1 MPLRLSWW
9 PERVQGKNGAVAKSE
24 KDLQEGMTS
33 YTRPLLTFVAVLLVL
48 GVALSAL
55 YMHGQTGLRGDDDNL
70 WLYMATH
77 KIDQPDEAR
86 AMEQQALQMSAE
98 WNGSPH
104 SLRRIEMRMDY
115 ALNYLGPVYLWHLI
129 DKAVASDQAL
139 GADFPAHVTLVLTIG
154 FVVTALLAWL
164 VVLLVFMLRGD
175 VRLWL
180 ALLLMMSLSACLM
193 LLPLSIPSM
202 VLLGM
207 PDLKHTIL
215 NAAVFVLDPG
225 HGFSFLS
232 FTPRSTIAVL
242 LLAVFALRWGGW
254 YRLSWLLVLGLH
266 YVHASLALLAAGHLL
281 MLDLLQHRQKLRDP
295 LVLGSITIAVLLG
308 VMGESLWA
316 NVGQASLLLVVGGLA
331 ILLIVL
337 WVFGPQPLALLAR
350 VMPRAAHHITQL
362 DKSLNRYGQ
371 ACADAVLLLL
381 LWGLSLPVVWG
392 ITTQMSYVQ
401 NTYFWAQLHGRC
413 ISLLWPVVLLA
424 LCYTLVQQMPVRY
437 NLRLVGV
444 LLLGWLLGF
453 GWQVQKHPAPWQGLL
468 MDNRQHEAFLS
479 GQIASEAYKLHSA
492 QGFVFSES
500 LLYYTLG
507 NMLATHTIRWEA
519 LAETG
524 RNFNGVTYNKD
535 GR

>member
-1 MPLRLSWW
+1 M
-9 PERVQGKNGAVAKSE
+9 A
-24 KDLQEGMTS
+24 S
-33 YTRPLLTFVAVLLVL
+33 YMRPLLTFVAVLLVL
-48 GVALSAL
+48 GLALSAL
-55 YMHGQTGLRGDDDNL
+55 YVHGQSGLRGDDDNL

-139 GADFPAHVTLVLTIG
+139 GADFPAHVALVLTIG
-154 FVVTALLAWL
+154 FVVTAVLAWL
-164 VVLLVFMLRGD
+164 VVLLVFTLRGD
-175 VRLWL
+175 SRLWL

-193 LLPLSIPSM
+193 LLPVSIPSM
-202 VLLGM
+202 VLLGL

-242 LLAVFALRWGGW
+242 LLAVFALRWGGY
-254 YRLSWLLVLGLH
+254 YRWSWLLLLGLH
-266 YVHASLALLAAGHLL
+266 YVHASLALLAVGHVLL
-281 MLDLLQHRQKLRDP
+281 LDLLQHRQKLRDP

-316 NVGQASLLLVVGGLA
+316 NVGQASLLLALGVAAAGI
-331 ILLIVL
+331 ILL
-337 WVFGPQPLALLAR
+337 WVFGPQPLALLAKF
-350 VMPRAAHHITQL
+350 MPRTAQHVAQFNQA
-362 DKSLNRYGQ
+362 LNKYGP
-371 ACADAVLLLL
+371 AGADAALLLM
-381 LWGLSLPVVWG
+381 LWGASLPVVWG

-424 LCYTLVQQMPVRY
+424 LCLTLVQHVPMRY
-437 NLRLVGV
+437 SLRLVG
-444 LLLGWLLGF
+444 LLLVGWLVGF
-453 GWQVQKHPAPWQGLL
+453 AWQVQHHPAPWQGLL

-479 GQIASEAYKLHSA
+479 GQITDQAYQLHSA

-519 LAETG
+519 LTETG
-524 RNFNGVTYNKD
+524 RNFSGVTYNKD

>member
-1 MPLRLSWW
+1 MI
-9 PERVQGKNGAVAKSE
+9 
-24 KDLQEGMTS
+24 S
-33 YTRPLLTFVAVLLVL
+33 YTRPLLTFAAVLLVL
-48 GVALSAL
+48 VLALSAL

-115 ALNYLGPVYLWHLI
+115 ALNYLGPVYLWHLV
-129 DKAVASDQAL
+129 DKAVMSSHA
-139 GADFPAHVTLVLTIG
+139 GMIADFPAHVALVLTIG
-154 FVVTALLAWL
+154 FVLTALLAWL
-164 VVLLVFMLRGD
+164 VVLLVFVARGEG
-175 VRLWL
+175 RLWL

-193 LLPLSIPSM
+193 LLPVSTPSM
-202 VLLGM
+202 VLLGV

-266 YVHASLALLAAGHLL
+266 YVHASLALLAVGHLL
-281 MLDLLQHRQKLRDP
+281 MLDMLQHRQKLRDP
-295 LVLGSITIAVLLG
+295 LVLGSVGLALLLG

-316 NVGQASLLLVVGGLA
+316 NVGQASLLLAVGGMA
-331 ILLIVL
+331 ILLIAL
-337 WVFGPQPLALLAR
+337 WVFGPSPLALLAR
-350 VMPRAAHHITQL
+350 VMPRTAHHMAQL

-371 ACADAVLLLL
+371 AGTEAALLLL
-381 LWGLSLPVVWG
+381 LWALTLPVVWG

-413 ISLLWPVVLLA
+413 VSLLWPAVLLA
-424 LCYTLVQQMPVRY
+424 LCYTLVQQLPVRY
-437 NLRLVGV
+437 SLRLVGV

-453 GWQVQKHPAPWQGLL
+453 GWQVQKYPAPWQGLL
-468 MDNRQHEAFLS
+468 ADNRQHESFLS

-492 QGFVFSES
+492 HGFVFSEG

-507 NMLATHTIRWEA
+507 NMLATHTIRWEP
-519 LAETG
+519 LAATG
-524 RNFNGVTYNKD
+524 RNYSGQTYNKD